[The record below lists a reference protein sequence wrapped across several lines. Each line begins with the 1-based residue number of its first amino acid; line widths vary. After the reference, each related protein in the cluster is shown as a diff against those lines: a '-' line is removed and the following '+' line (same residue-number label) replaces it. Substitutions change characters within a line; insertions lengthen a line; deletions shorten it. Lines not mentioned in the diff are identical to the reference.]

1 MATESEYKQRDALD
15 YVRVTVAAETNV
27 KSTLMGTDG
36 DPHKLPDPALQNRR
50 FLLVRNDGAPT
61 TGSTDIYI
69 GGPDVDDTNGYP
81 LVGNLSGQPYK
92 AQRVLLNVTND
103 LTVYGRKVVGPVEEF
118 RILEL
123 A

>member
-27 KSTLMGTDG
+27 KSSRIAADIHAL
-36 DPHKLPDPALQNRR
+36 KLPDPALLNRR

-61 TGSTDIYI
+61 TGSTVIYI
-69 GGPDVDDTNGYP
+69 GGADVTDKNGYP
-81 LVGNLSGQPYK
+81 LVDNQSGASYK
-92 AQRVLLNVTND
+92 SQRVLLNVSSD
-103 LTVYGRKVVGPVEEF
+103 LIVYGIKEGAPVEEF
-118 RILEL
+118 RTLEL